1 MNGPSKFVN
10 VLNQPL
16 CFNFGYATLVLSD
29 FILLKFDIII

>member
-1 MNGPSKFVN
+1 MYGPSKFVN

-16 CFNFGYATLVLSD
+16 YFNFVYATLVLSD